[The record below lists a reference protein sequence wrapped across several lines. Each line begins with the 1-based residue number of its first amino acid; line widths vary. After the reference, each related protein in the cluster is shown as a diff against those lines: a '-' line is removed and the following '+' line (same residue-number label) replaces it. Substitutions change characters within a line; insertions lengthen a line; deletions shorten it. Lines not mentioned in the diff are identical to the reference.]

1 MSKSVWGPPTWIL
14 FHTLA
19 EKIKENEFNN
29 KKEELFHHI
38 KQICFNLP
46 CPECREHATKF
57 MNQININKCP
67 SKESFKNMLF
77 SFHNIVNKRKNVK
90 EQTESILIKYKEPPI
105 EEMINILIS
114 LYTKNPGNNQ
124 LMDAFHRHKA
134 IFNFKNWYITNKLSF
149 IN

>member
-19 EKIKENEFNN
+19 EKIKEEHFNT
-29 KKEELFHHI
+29 KKEELFNHI

-46 CPECREHATKF
+46 CPECREHATRF
-57 MNQININKCP
+57 MTKINISHCP
-67 SKESFKNMLF
+67 SKENFKYMLF
-77 SFHNIVNKRKNVK
+77 SFHNSVNKRKNIR
-90 EQTESILIKYKEPPI
+90 EQQSSILEKYKEPPI
-105 EEMINILIS
+105 EEMINILIN

-134 IFNFKNWYITNKLSF
+134 IFGLQNWYNINKNIF
-149 IN
+149 N